1 MNVKLLFPESINW
14 DLWRIYKPD
23 VPFSNDVINYLNTL
37 SNALLKDKLSRTYPD
52 VITFAFFCR
61 KANLLDLKDKYQTG
75 KIQLGR
81 GILFHIAPS
90 NVPINFGYSLV
101 AGLLSGNYNIV
112 RVSSKEFPQV
122 DLIVK
127 HICLLN
133 EDKACRG
140 VSQRIALVRYD
151 RTSDATTCF
160 SSFCNVR
167 IIWGGDETISQIRK
181 SPLSPRAF
189 DVTFSDRYSLAV
201 IDAEKLISE
210 NNIKKIAEG
219 FYNDTYLFDQNACSA
234 PHLIVW
240 VGKEAIV
247 KEAQCKFWDAVAFEV
262 NKKYELQS
270 VLAIDKLTA
279 FYKQSVNMSIE
290 KEYTGDNSLI
300 RLRLNELPDNIDDF
314 RCAGGY
320 FSEYTVDNMN
330 EIASIVKD
338 KYQTLAYWGFE
349 KECLLDFI
357 VYNKLLGIDRIV
369 PIGETTNFS
378 LTWDGYNLIDTLS
391 RECTVL

>member
-1 MNVKLLFPESINW
+1 MNIKQLFPESIDW
-14 DLWRIYKPD
+14 DSWRKYKPD
-23 VPFSNDVINYLNTL
+23 VPFSNDVINYLNAL
-37 SNALLKDKLSRTYPD
+37 SNALLKDKLSRTYSD
-52 VITFAFFCR
+52 VVTFAFFCR

-90 NVPINFGYSLV
+90 NVPINFGYSLI

-133 EDKACRG
+133 EDKVYRD
-140 VSQRIALVRYD
+140 VSQRIALVKYE
-151 RTSDATTCF
+151 RTSDATTFF

-167 IIWGGDETISQIRK
+167 IIWGGDKTISQIRK

-201 IDAEKLISE
+201 INAEGLIRE

-240 VGKEAIV
+240 VGQELIA
-247 KEAQCKFWDAVAFEV
+247 KEAQCKFWDAVTVEV
-262 NKKYELQS
+262 QKKYELQS

-279 FYKQSVNMSIE
+279 FYKQSVNMSIK
-290 KEYTGDNSLI
+290 KENTCDNSLI
-300 RLRLNELPDNIDDF
+300 RLKLKELPDNIDDF

-320 FSEYTVDNMN
+320 FSEYTVNNID
-330 EIASIVKD
+330 EIAPIVKD

-349 KECLLDFI
+349 KECLLNFI
-357 VYNKLLGIDRIV
+357 IHNRLIGIDRVV
-369 PIGETTNFS
+369 PLGETTSFS

-391 RECTVL
+391 RECTIL